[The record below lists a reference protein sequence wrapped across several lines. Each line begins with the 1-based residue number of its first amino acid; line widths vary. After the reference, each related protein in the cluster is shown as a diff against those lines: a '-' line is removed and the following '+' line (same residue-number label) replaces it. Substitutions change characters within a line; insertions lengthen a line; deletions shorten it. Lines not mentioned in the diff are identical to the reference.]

1 MNYIVEIQN
10 IKCAKYGQ
18 LNKIIDIT
26 NILKDKLQKEGQFC
40 ISENFPINKML
51 VLYLYFNDN
60 TKITAMHGSVLILKN
75 EIINVSNKI
84 DNNIKNYTIKDYNI
98 KDYNYILSTN
108 VRDEPNILEWIIY
121 HLLIGFD
128 KIVIIDHNSQI
139 PILNL
144 IQNYEWKKK
153 IHVIRRTDEGP
164 VKMKF
169 LNEII
174 VPYMYENC
182 KKYFIHLDADEYL
195 YIESGNVE
203 TLLNTIGNKYNANI
217 LTLNWLMFGN
227 NNITKNTHPNNFLI
241 PTFTKSDSKLTNH
254 FKCFIKIIRNTPFIF
269 TNPHTI
275 KYIREKNT
283 VYTNVL
289 NKKVN
294 YTNNMEKLFSELYIE
309 DTINIP
315 AYINH
320 YYVQS
325 KEDYISRKINRSRDD
340 NNEKRQMEINI
351 FDKYNDIDNLNLNK
365 YSNSILHILNDV
377 KTFGFIILRYVNSED
392 TNKSWIRCY
401 NSIRKFYNNKIII
414 IDDNSDQKY
423 LTNIDFYNTTI
434 INSEFP
440 RRGELLPYY
449 YYIKNKFF
457 VRAVVLHDSMEIIKY
472 FDFMNIQSN
481 CAYNNYSRLFS
492 FENNCYQIDIEHIK
506 DMCSYVKNG
515 QSLYKYHLSNK
526 TKLLGCFG
534 VCFVIDY
541 NFLQDIE
548 NKYNISNLV
557 NFIDNRRKRMN
568 LERFLSCLFEYH
580 RGKSFITPNDIF
592 GNIHKNNNS
601 YIKKYFYGR

>member
-1 MNYIVEIQN
+1 MNYNVDIKN

-18 LNKIIDIT
+18 LNKIIDVT
-26 NILKDKLQKEGQFC
+26 QSLKDKLQKDGRFS
-40 ISENFPINKML
+40 ISENFPVNKML
-51 VLYLYFNDN
+51 VLYVYFNDN
-60 TKITAMHGSVLILKN
+60 TKISAMHGSTILIEKTN
-75 EIINVSNKI
+75 IILSPINNTNSIKLINSN
-84 DNNIKNYTIKDYNI
+84 NN
-98 KDYNYILSTN
+98 NYILSTN

-128 KIVIIDHNSQI
+128 KIVIIDHNSKI

-144 IQNYEWKKK
+144 IQNYEWKNR
-153 IHVIRRTDEGP
+153 IHVIRRTDEGA

-174 VPYMYENC
+174 VPYMYVNC

-195 YIESGNVE
+195 YIDYPNIE
-203 TLLNTIGNKYNANI
+203 TFLNTIGNKYNANI

-227 NNITKNTHPNNFLI
+227 NNVTKNTHPNNFLI
-241 PTFTKSDSKLTNH
+241 PTFTKSDLKLSNH
-254 FKCFIKIIRNTPFIF
+254 FKCFIKVTQNMPFIF

-275 KYIREKNT
+275 KFIREANT
-283 VYTNVL
+283 IYTTVLNNKVKYTND
-289 NKKVN
+289 
-294 YTNNMEKLFSELYIE
+294 TTKLFSELYINE
-309 DTINIP
+309 PIINVP

-325 KEDYISRKINRSRDD
+325 KEDYILRKLNRGRDD
-340 NNEKRQMEINI
+340 NNEKRQMEKDI
-351 FDKYNDIDNLNLNK
+351 FNKYNDIDNKNLEK
-365 YSNSILHILNDV
+365 YSENILYILNNV
-377 KTFGFIILRYVNSED
+377 KTFGFILLRYVNSEE

-414 IDDNSDQKY
+414 IDDNSNPKY
-423 LTNIDFYNTTI
+423 LTNIDYYNTTV

-449 YYIKNKFF
+449 YYIKNNFF
-457 VRAVVLHDSMEIIKY
+457 FRAVILHDSMEIIKY
-472 FDFMNIQSN
+472 YDFMNINSN
-481 CAYNNYSRLFS
+481 IKYNNYSRLFS
-492 FENNCYQIDIEHIK
+492 FENNCYQIDIEFFKEMSTYIK
-506 DMCSYVKNG
+506 YG
-515 QSLYKYHLSNK
+515 QNVYKYHLSNK
-526 TKLLGCFG
+526 TNLVGCFG
-534 VCFVIDY
+534 VCYVIDN

-557 NFIDNRRKRMN
+557 NFIDNRKKRMN

-580 RGKSFITPNDIF
+580 RGKSFITPTDIF